1 MNAASPLASAAADQL
16 TVSLA
21 RLIRDGEIVFQGV
34 ASPLPMVAIAL
45 ARALH
50 APRVVSLSVA
60 GGVDGSP
67 ARLPR
72 SSADPA
78 LAEGAAAVFAN
89 EDFYDLCARGKIDLA
104 FLSGVQIDPFGRTNV
119 SVIGDHAKPKV
130 RLPGGGGAAM
140 ILPTARRV
148 VLWRSRHDRRA
159 FVERLDFVTGAG
171 NVTAVVTPLAILRR
185 ALTPG
190 ARFRLAA
197 LQPGVTAAAVVAA
210 TGFALGDIGT
220 PPVEAPPSPA
230 ELEALARLDPERVR
244 ELEFA

>member
-1 MNAASPLASAAADQL
+1 MNAPGRANETADQL

-21 RLIRDGEIVFQGV
+21 RLIRDGDIVFQGV
-34 ASPLPMVAIAL
+34 SSPLPMVAIAL

-50 APRVVSLSVA
+50 APRTVSLSVA

-67 ARLPR
+67 ATLPW
-72 SSADPA
+72 SSADPG

-119 SVIGDHAKPKV
+119 SVIGDHARPKV

-148 VLWRSRHDRRA
+148 VLWRTRHDRRA
-159 FVERLDFVTGAG
+159 FVERLHFITGAG
-171 NVTAVVTPLAILRR
+171 NVTEVVTPLAIFRR
-185 ALTPG
+185 ALTG
-190 ARFRLAA
+190 AARFYLAA
-197 LQPGVTAAAVVAA
+197 LQPGVSVDMVVEQ
-210 TGFALGDIGT
+210 TGFALEMPAAT
-220 PPVEAPPSPA
+220 PVEPPPTPEEQA
-230 ELEALARLDPERVR
+230 MLARLDPDRVR
-244 ELEFA
+244 GLELS